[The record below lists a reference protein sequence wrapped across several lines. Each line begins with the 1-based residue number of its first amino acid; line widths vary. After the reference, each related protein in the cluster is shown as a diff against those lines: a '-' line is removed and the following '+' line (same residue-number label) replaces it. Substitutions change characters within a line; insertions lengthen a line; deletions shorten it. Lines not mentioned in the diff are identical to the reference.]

1 MLKSLFQLSSII
13 SRKSKI
19 YLLFIT
25 VLAAISAALEILTLS
40 YLFYVINYFTNPL
53 FLKNKYNFLEYLN
66 YFFPNF
72 DLNTILIILFL
83 IIFIFKTLFNIF
95 LNFVEARYLAN
106 NQSYLS
112 NFFFNGYMSMPNIFH
127 QRSNTSTL
135 IKNLTIDLQNILNA
149 INCLF
154 AIIIETIVLVG
165 I

>member
-66 YFFPNF
+66 YFFSNL
-72 DLNTILIILFL
+72 DLNAILIILFL
-83 IIFIFKTLFNIF
+83 VIFIFKTLFNIF
-95 LNFVEARYLAN
+95 LNFVEARYMAN

-112 NFFFNGYMSMPNIFH
+112 NFFF
-127 QRSNTSTL
+127 L
-135 IKNLTIDLQNILNA
+135 L
-149 INCLF
+149 
-154 AIIIETIVLVG
+154 
-165 I
+165 